1 MRILRL
7 RTTGRIYT
15 SNVYLIRGDWKG
27 LSDPNALVDV
37 GADPAVLDHLEELDT
52 GLGKPKIERVVLT
65 HSHSDH
71 MALLPEV
78 SGRYRPEVYAWSP
91 YLDGVDHVLAPG
103 QHLRL
108 GDRDFEV
115 IHAPGHSI
123 DSICLFDGQ
132 DGVLF
137 AGDSPVLVRS
147 ADGKHEAGFV
157 NALREI
163 CLRDVRQI
171 YFGHGEPLL
180 EGARGQLLESLANA
194 REANDRANR
203 VRAEVARP
211 G

>member
-7 RTTGRIYT
+7 RATGRIYS
-15 SNVYLIRGDWKG
+15 SNVYLITGDWKG

-37 GADPAVLDHLEELDT
+37 GADPAVLDHLEEIDT

-78 SGRYRPEVYAWSP
+78 RARYQPAVYAFSP

-115 IHAPGHSI
+115 IHMPGHSI
-123 DSICLFDGQ
+123 DSICLFAETE
-132 DGVLF
+132 GVLF

-147 ADGKHEAGFV
+147 PDGKHEAGFV
-157 NALREI
+157 NALRDI
-163 CLRDVRQI
+163 CQRDVRAI
-171 YFGHGEPLL
+171 YFGHGEPAVENVRNL
-180 EGARGQLLESLANA
+180 LLESLANA
-194 REANDRANR
+194 RDANDRANEK
-203 VRAEVARP
+203 RAGVAP
-211 G
+211 PA

>member
-7 RTTGRIYT
+7 RATGRIYS
-15 SNVYLIRGDWKG
+15 SNVYLITGDWKG

-37 GADPAVLDHLEELDT
+37 GADPAVLDHLEEIDT

-78 SGRYRPEVYAWSP
+78 RARYQPAVYAFSP

-115 IHAPGHSI
+115 IHMPGHSI
-123 DSICLFDGQ
+123 DSICLFEETE
-132 DGVLF
+132 GVLF

-147 ADGKHEAGFV
+147 PDGKHEAGFV
-157 NALREI
+157 NALRDI
-163 CLRDVRQI
+163 CQRDVREI
-171 YFGHGEPLL
+171 YFGHGEPVVENVRNL
-180 EGARGQLLESLANA
+180 LLESLANA
-194 REANDRANR
+194 RDANDRANEK
-203 VRAEVARP
+203 RAGVAP
-211 G
+211 PA

>member
-7 RTTGRIYT
+7 RATGRIYS
-15 SNVYLIRGDWKG
+15 SNVYLITGDWKG

-37 GADPAVLDHLEELDT
+37 GADPAVLDHLEEIDT

-78 SGRYRPEVYAWSP
+78 RARYQPAVYAFSP

-115 IHAPGHSI
+115 IHMPGHSI
-123 DSICLFDGQ
+123 DSICLFEETE
-132 DGVLF
+132 GVLF

-147 ADGKHEAGFV
+147 PDGKHEAGFV
-157 NALREI
+157 NALRDI
-163 CLRDVRQI
+163 CQRDVRAI
-171 YFGHGEPLL
+171 YFGHGEPVV
-180 EGARGQLLESLANA
+180 ENVRNQLLESLANV
-194 REANDRANR
+194 REANDRSSA
-203 VRAEVARP
+203 
-211 G
+211 

>member
-7 RTTGRIYT
+7 RATGRIYS
-15 SNVYLIRGDWKG
+15 SNVYLITGDWKG

-37 GADPAVLDHLEELDT
+37 GADPAVLDHLEEIDT

-78 SGRYRPEVYAWSP
+78 RARYQPAVYAFSP

-115 IHAPGHSI
+115 IHMPGHSI
-123 DSICLFDGQ
+123 DSICLFAETE
-132 DGVLF
+132 GVLF

-147 ADGKHEAGFV
+147 PDGKHEAGFV
-157 NALREI
+157 NALRDI
-163 CLRDVRQI
+163 CQRDVREI
-171 YFGHGEPLL
+171 YFGHGEPVVENVRNL
-180 EGARGQLLESLANA
+180 LLESLANA
-194 REANDRANR
+194 RDANDRANEK
-203 VRAEVARP
+203 RAGVAP
-211 G
+211 PA